1 MTSAGFE
8 AAVPAIERPHTYA
21 LDRMA
26 TGIDGVLTSFI
37 EMYGIIWK
45 YATAFFKNAYSTVRW
60 ARNRYSC
67 DGVTKDNGTAG
78 HY

>member
-37 EMYGIIWK
+37 EMYGII
-45 YATAFFKNAYSTVRW
+45 
-60 ARNRYSC
+60 
-67 DGVTKDNGTAG
+67 
-78 HY
+78 